1 MYCLVEETFQWIL
14 DGVHL
19 DNLLLEINALGCKIF
34 PVPLQ
39 YLWISKKC
47 MLLLNSYAPMLVVT
61 CHDDRIF
68 HILFIIIHGKISQ
81 QIDPF

>member
-1 MYCLVEETFQWIL
+1 MYCLVEETFQWTL
-14 DGVHL
+14 DGVHQ
-19 DNLLLEINALGCKIF
+19 DNLILEINALRCKIF

-39 YLWISKKC
+39 YLWI
-47 MLLLNSYAPMLVVT
+47 LNSYAPMLVVT

-81 QIDPF
+81 QTDPF